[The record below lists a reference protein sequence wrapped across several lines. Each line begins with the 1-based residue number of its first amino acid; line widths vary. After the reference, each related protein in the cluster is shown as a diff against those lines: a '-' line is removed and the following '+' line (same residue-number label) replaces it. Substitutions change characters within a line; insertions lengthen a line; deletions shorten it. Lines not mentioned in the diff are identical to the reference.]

1 MGPAV
6 GSILAEMVMDGKAIE
21 YCGRMRRGAR
31 PLDGSGLTGS
41 MATSWETPRNFKIVI
56 MVNRITVKYRIN
68 MLLLLLAAAGIVAS
82 K

>member
-1 MGPAV
+1 
-6 GSILAEMVMDGKAIE
+6 
-21 YCGRMRRGAR
+21 
-31 PLDGSGLTGS
+31 

>member
-1 MGPAV
+1 M
-6 GSILAEMVMDGKAIE
+6 AEMVMDGEAIE

-31 PLDGSGLTGS
+31 PLDGSGS

>member
-1 MGPAV
+1 
-6 GSILAEMVMDGKAIE
+6 MDGEAIE

-41 MATSWETPRNFKIVI
+41 METSWETPRNFKIVI
-56 MVNRITVKYRIN
+56 MVIG
-68 MLLLLLAAAGIVAS
+68 LLLSTGLTGYCSLLAAAGIVAS

>member
-1 MGPAV
+1 M
-6 GSILAEMVMDGKAIE
+6 AEMVMDGEAIE
-21 YCGRMRRGAR
+21 YWGRRRRGAR
-31 PLDGSGLTGS
+31 PLQESGLTGS
-41 MATSWETPRNFKIVI
+41 METSWETPRNFKIVI